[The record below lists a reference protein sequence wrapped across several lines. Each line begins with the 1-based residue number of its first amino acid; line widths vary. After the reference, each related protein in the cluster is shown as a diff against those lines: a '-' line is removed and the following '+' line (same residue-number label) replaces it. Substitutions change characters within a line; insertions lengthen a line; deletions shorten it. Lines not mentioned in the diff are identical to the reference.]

1 MGKYPDLKGKRVVV
15 TGGASGIGY
24 ATVERFIEEGAKVVI
39 FDISA
44 EALTEAQ
51 KSLPEIVG
59 GVKVDVADE
68 KGVADAFLEM
78 DKLLDGID
86 ILISN
91 AGISVRNLFKDTD
104 YAQWQ
109 RVMDINLGGMYL
121 CSKEAIKRMEKQQSG
136 VVLFTASNN
145 GMEGR
150 PYYVDYN
157 ASKAGVISLTKTLA
171 LECAPWLRVNSICP
185 GYVLTPMQQAE
196 YTQEAIDKLNEAIPL
211 GRHAQPS
218 EVAALFAFLAS
229 DDAQYITGTF
239 IPIDGGETA

>member
-1 MGKYPDLKGKRVVV
+1 MGKYPDLKGKRVVI
-15 TGGASGIGY
+15 TGGASGIGF
-24 ATVERFIEEGAKVVI
+24 ATVERFIDEGAKVVI
-39 FDISA
+39 FDIS
-44 EALTEAQ
+44 EDALADAQ

-59 GVKVDVADE
+59 GIKVDVADE

-78 DKLLDGID
+78 DKLLGGID

-91 AGISVRNLFKDTD
+91 AGISVRNLFMDTD

-185 GYVLTPMQQAE
+185 GYVMTPMQQAE